1 MKTKP
6 YLFLLFLILTVFS
19 CSNRDAAKMLN
30 DIESY
35 MQERPDSA
43 LAEIRSID
51 TTCLN
56 TRELRA
62 KYSLLH
68 AMALDKNYIN
78 TTDIRIIEPALSY
91 YTHHGRRR
99 MLTHFYAGR
108 IHENEQDYADALIFY
123 NDALE
128 NASEQDYLYRGLINS
143 YIANVYHHAYSFS
156 EELQYK
162 EIALGY
168 FEKLG
173 ERHYID
179 LGIFGLANAW
189 HNNRDFNKA
198 DSLYR
203 EISAQGDSLRPL
215 AVSAAIARADNALK
229 SGEYNPDEILKLY
242 EFALDNSGEMSL
254 EDYYEYAYLLHRV
267 QRYQESENLLN
278 QLAAYP
284 ATYTSTWWRYKTEKD
299 KGNYEE
305 AESLLEESIQMQNLV
320 VREKIAQSI
329 FKSQSEFFKHAAHSA
344 QQKKT
349 IQRQRYLVTILFLLL
364 VLSLITFLYLRK
376 KSSMSRENARL
387 LLAMDE
393 SEKMLDIMKTDFEK
407 KYADIEEE
415 KAAQKKKMLELQK
428 MYAGLYQK
436 QFYEIGKYYDT
447 SYLDNPDKASQK
459 ITKHVAT
466 KIKSILSE
474 LSAQSTKQSKF
485 EARINRDADN
495 IIAKIRA
502 DYPRFSEDD
511 IRFICYIV
519 AGFDA
524 TTISVL
530 MNITGENAR
539 VKKHRIR
546 TRILHDTGDNAP
558 LYLIWLG

>member
-78 TTDIRIIEPALSY
+78 TTDIRIIEPALSF

-156 EELQYK
+156 EELHYK

-179 LGIFGLANAW
+179 FGIFGLANAW

-215 AVSAAIARADNALK
+215 AVAAASAR
-229 SGEYNPDEILKLY
+229 
-242 EFALDNSGEMSL
+242 
-254 EDYYEYAYLLHRV
+254 HRV

-305 AESLLEESIQMQNLV
+305 AESLLEESIQMQNLI

-436 QFYEIGKYYDT
+436 QF
-447 SYLDNPDKASQK
+447 
-459 ITKHVAT
+459 
-466 KIKSILSE
+466 
-474 LSAQSTKQSKF
+474 
-485 EARINRDADN
+485 
-495 IIAKIRA
+495 
-502 DYPRFSEDD
+502 
-511 IRFICYIV
+511 
-519 AGFDA
+519 
-524 TTISVL
+524 
-530 MNITGENAR
+530 
-539 VKKHRIR
+539 
-546 TRILHDTGDNAP
+546 
-558 LYLIWLG
+558 

>member
-6 YLFLLFLILTVFS
+6 SLLLLFLILTVFS

-51 TTCLN
+51 TTRLN

-68 AMALDKNYIN
+68 AMALDKNYID

-91 YTHHGRRR
+91 YTHHGRGR

-143 YIANVYHHAYSFS
+143 YIADIYHHAYSFR
-156 EELQYK
+156 EELHYK

-173 ERHYID
+173 KRHYID
-179 LGIFGLANAW
+179 QGIFGLANAW

-229 SGEYNPDEILKLY
+229 SGEYDPDEILKL
-242 EFALDNSGEMSL
+242 
-254 EDYYEYAYLLHRV
+254 
-267 QRYQESENLLN
+267 
-278 QLAAYP
+278 
-284 ATYTSTWWRYKTEKD
+284 
-299 KGNYEE
+299 
-305 AESLLEESIQMQNLV
+305 
-320 VREKIAQSI
+320 
-329 FKSQSEFFKHAAHSA
+329 
-344 QQKKT
+344 
-349 IQRQRYLVTILFLLL
+349 
-364 VLSLITFLYLRK
+364 
-376 KSSMSRENARL
+376 
-387 LLAMDE
+387 
-393 SEKMLDIMKTDFEK
+393 
-407 KYADIEEE
+407 
-415 KAAQKKKMLELQK
+415 
-428 MYAGLYQK
+428 
-436 QFYEIGKYYDT
+436 
-447 SYLDNPDKASQK
+447 
-459 ITKHVAT
+459 
-466 KIKSILSE
+466 
-474 LSAQSTKQSKF
+474 
-485 EARINRDADN
+485 
-495 IIAKIRA
+495 
-502 DYPRFSEDD
+502 
-511 IRFICYIV
+511 
-519 AGFDA
+519 
-524 TTISVL
+524 
-530 MNITGENAR
+530 
-539 VKKHRIR
+539 
-546 TRILHDTGDNAP
+546 
-558 LYLIWLG
+558 